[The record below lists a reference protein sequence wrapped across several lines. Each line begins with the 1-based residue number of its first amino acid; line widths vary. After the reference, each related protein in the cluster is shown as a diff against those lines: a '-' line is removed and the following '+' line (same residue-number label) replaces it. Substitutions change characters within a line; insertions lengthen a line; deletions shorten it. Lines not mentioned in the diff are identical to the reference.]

1 MMTVPTTPPRAR
13 HAVRVAPRACHR
25 KHSLL
30 IFLLAACV
38 TTGIFFRVGAMRL
51 FAAPRGPTLA
61 LMRRTFQRLIA
72 EEDTPQ
78 LGNVYAL
85 RASDGGDA
93 ILTASERERDTL
105 VASGAWVE
113 TCSPLAAQSAFCVR
127 GSELDLQH
135 GSFAVVA
142 NVSTLQGARAQRR
155 KLRLLL
161 RCVTV
166 SSSARH
172 FFSLDPACEGVGE
185 PDAQLGWLAE
195 RPDDE
200 LLRPLRR
207 CVDAD
212 GLRVHALDKE
222 CDDPFTADPLYPSV
236 LGYVQ

>member
-1 MMTVPTTPPRAR
+1 MAAPCARALR
-13 HAVRVAPRACHR
+13 R
-25 KHSLL
+25 
-30 IFLLAACV
+30 LLAATFALASAQPAAV
-38 TTGIFFRVGAMRL
+38 LVAEVATATTFRLGVRFGGWSPAPLASPSINGGAPAPSTPVSWGGMRGVATSFGAL
-51 FAAPRGPTLA
+51 LTDGAARWA
-61 LMRRTFQRLIA
+61 L
-72 EEDTPQ
+72 
-78 LGNVYAL
+78 Y
-85 RASDGGDA
+85 DA
-93 ILTASERERDTL
+93 ANNTL

-142 NVSTLQGARAQRR
+142 NVSSPPGARAQRR

-200 LLRPLRR
+200 MLRPLRR

>member
-1 MMTVPTTPPRAR
+1 MVPTTPPRAR
-13 HAVRVAPRACHR
+13 HAARAPRGYR
-25 KHSLL
+25 KLFCLL
-30 IFLLAACV
+30 FLFACV
-38 TTGIFFRVGAMRL
+38 LTGVFFRVGAMRL

-61 LMRRTFQRLIA
+61 LMRSTFQRLIA
-72 EEDTPQ
+72 GSDTT
-78 LGNVYAL
+78 LFGNVYAL

-105 VASGAWVE
+105 VASGLWVE

-142 NVSTLQGARAQRR
+142 NSSTPVNSRSLRR
-155 KLRLLL
+155 KLKLLL

-172 FFSLDPACEGVGE
+172 FFSLDRTCEGIGE
-185 PDAQLGWLAE
+185 PDAELGWLAE

-200 LLRPLRR
+200 MLRPLRR

-212 GLRVHALDKE
+212 GLRVHALDDE
-222 CDDPFTADPLYPSV
+222 CDEPFTADPLYPSV